1 MAEFTESSMYRHG
14 NLRQCHAYVLP
25 DLQRMMAGVA
35 AGARVLDVGC
45 GNGSLTAELGRMG
58 YDVTGV
64 DLSAEGVEQ
73 ARLHWPQGRFEVLA
87 ADDGLLAKLGVAPFD
102 LVCSVEVIEHLYD
115 PAALLDGC
123 LQALRPGGML
133 LVSTPYHGY
142 LKNLAI
148 SLAGGWDKHAD
159 PLKGGGHIKFYS
171 MRTLREAAVR
181 AGFERFE
188 IIGSGR
194 LPGLWK
200 SMILRAY
207 RPE

>member
-1 MAEFTESSMYRHG
+1 MAEFTESSAYRHG

-25 DLQRMMAGVA
+25 DLERMMTGLAP
-35 AGARVLDVGC
+35 GARVLDVGC
-45 GNGSLTAELGRMG
+45 GNGSLTAEFGRMG

-64 DLSAEGVEQ
+64 DLSREGIEQ
-73 ARLHWPQGRFEVLA
+73 ARAHYPAGRFEVLA
-87 ADDGLLAKLGVAPFD
+87 ADERLLENLGVEPFD

-115 PAALLDGC
+115 PAALLAGC
-123 LQALRPGGML
+123 FAALRPGGML
-133 LVSTPYHGY
+133 LLSTPYHGY

-171 MRTLREAAVR
+171 MPTLREAAMR
-181 AGFERFE
+181 AGFERVE
-188 IIGSGR
+188 IAGSGR

-207 RPE
+207 RPL